1 SVSDVAPLHTQF
13 PMEES
18 VRHAL
23 NHMDELSVPEQQSV
37 IWRMFDRTLA
47 LTPFTQ
53 LSNITGAPAISLPVH
68 LTEKGLPIGVQL
80 MAARGQE
87 ALLLTV
93 AEWFEREG
101 QFETRDFS

>member
-1 SVSDVAPLHTQF
+1 
-13 PMEES
+13 
-18 VRHAL
+18 
-23 NHMDELSVPEQQSV
+23 
-37 IWRMFDRTLA
+37 
-47 LTPFTQ
+47 
-53 LSNITGAPAISLPVH
+53 VH

>member
-1 SVSDVAPLHTQF
+1 
-13 PMEES
+13 
-18 VRHAL
+18 
-23 NHMDELSVPEQQSV
+23 
-37 IWRMFDRTLA
+37 MFDRTLA

-53 LSNITGAPAISLPVH
+53 LSNITGATAISLPVF